1 MTGEFVFH
9 KELISAVDIEENQPL
24 NVALYP
30 NPADN
35 ITHVVF
41 NAQQASSIQIS
52 TLQGQTV
59 HKENIEPL
67 GLIDYVVDVSDYAT
81 GMYMIT
87 VQQGSNIDTKRI
99 IVR

>member
-1 MTGEFVFH
+1 MC
-9 KELISAVDIEENQPL
+9 IRDRNQPL
-24 NVALYP
+24 NITLYP

-41 NAQQASSIQIS
+41 NAQEASSIQIT

-59 HKENIEPL
+59 HQENIEPL

-81 GMYMIT
+81 GMYMVT
-87 VQQGSNIDTKRI
+87 VQRGSNIITKRI